1 MKTAIG
7 IIGVGMLGASLAAS
21 LPEERY
27 RRIGWARRKEV
38 GAWAVKNGV
47 LDSFCGSV
55 EELLKESDVAVICL
69 PVPTIIEYIQ
79 KYAPAM
85 KEENV
90 IVTDIGSVK
99 GCIEKAALSAGI
111 RFVGSHP
118 MAGTEKSGPEAMVPG
133 IYGNATVFT
142 VPPFQPDHEAVDA
155 VESMWRSVGGKIMR
169 IDSAVHDLLVAHT
182 SHVPHIVSSALALSV
197 LDEPDPVIREQ
208 RFAGCAS
215 GFRDTI
221 RVAASSPKMWRD
233 IISHN
238 KTAVIEALNSYEE
251 RCALMKR
258 MIQND
263 DFDGF
268 EREFGLGKTLIEE
281 WRKEKKW

>member
-90 IVTDIGSVK
+90 VVTDIGSVK
-99 GCIEKAALSAGI
+99 GCIEKRRCPRESVLSAVTRWQAPRNPVPRRWCRGSTAMR
-111 RFVGSHP
+111 RFS
-118 MAGTEKSGPEAMVPG
+118 
-133 IYGNATVFT
+133 
-142 VPPFQPDHEAVDA
+142 PFR
-155 VESMWRSVGGKIMR
+155 RSNRIMR
-169 IDSAVHDLLVAHT
+169 LLTQWSPCGGASAGRSCGLIPRRMTCWLR
-182 SHVPHIVSSALALSV
+182 
-197 LDEPDPVIREQ
+197 IR
-208 RFAGCAS
+208 AM
-215 GFRDTI
+215 FR
-221 RVAASSPKMWRD
+221 
-233 IISHN
+233 ISYPPR
-238 KTAVIEALNSYEE
+238 L
-251 RCALMKR
+251 R
-258 MIQND
+258 
-263 DFDGF
+263 
-268 EREFGLGKTLIEE
+268 
-281 WRKEKKW
+281 